1 MAFVKTLASMFP
13 TLGSPNFAGPP
24 ATTLA
29 AGGTSAT
36 SQAIGVA
43 TAGAGGSQTVTFTP
57 FTGPGTITRGWVR
70 VKTSS
75 INAATT
81 TASFVLKGSDGTT
94 TVFLANVANLLA
106 SGAAAN
112 QAVDVIVPF
121 MSDLNLTS
129 LIVIVT
135 TATNTATFDIEVAV
149 NT

>member
-29 AGGTSAT
+29 GGGTSAT
-36 SQAIGVA
+36 PQAIAIV
-43 TAGAGGSQTVTFTP
+43 TAGGGGSQTVTFTP
-57 FTGPGTITRGWVR
+57 ISGPGTFTRGWVR
-70 VKTSS
+70 VKTTS

-81 TASFVLKGSDGTT
+81 SVTASIRGSDGTT
-94 TVFLANVANLLA
+94 TQFFAAVPNALP
-106 SGAAAN
+106 GAAAN
-112 QAVDVIVPF
+112 QSVDYMIPF

-129 LIVIVT
+129 LIVVVT
-135 TATNTATFDIEVAV
+135 SATNTATFDVEAAL

>member
-24 ATTLA
+24 ATTLV

-36 SQAIGVA
+36 AQAIGIVTVA
-43 TAGAGGSQTVTFTP
+43 GVASTVTFTP
-57 FTGPGTITRGWVR
+57 FSGPGTVTRGWVR
-70 VKTSS
+70 VKSTS

-81 TASFVLKGSDGTT
+81 VVVFNVKGTDGTT
-94 TVFLANVANLLA
+94 TVFLASQPNLLA
-106 SGAAAN
+106 LGAAAA
-112 QAVDVIVPF
+112 QAVDVILPF

-129 LIVIVT
+129 IVVSIT
-135 TATNTATFDIEVAV
+135 TTTNVGTFDIELAL

>member
-1 MAFVKTLASMFP
+1 MAFVKTLASQFP
-13 TLGSPNFAGPP
+13 TIGSPNFAGPP

-36 SQAIGVA
+36 AQAIGVA
-43 TAGAGGSQTVTFTP
+43 TAAGGGSRTVTFTP
-57 FTGPGTITRGWVR
+57 FSGPATITRGWVR

-81 TASFVLKGSDGTT
+81 TASFTVSASDGTT
-94 TVFLANVANLLA
+94 TVFLFSQPNLLG
-106 SGAAAN
+106 GAAAN
-112 QAVDVIVPF
+112 QAIDIMFPF

-129 LIVIVT
+129 IAVVVT
-135 TATNTATFDIEVAV
+135 TATNTASFDIEVAC

>member
-1 MAFVKTLASMFP
+1 MAFIKTLASMFP

-29 AGGTSAT
+29 GGGTSAT
-36 SQAIGVA
+36 PQAIGV
-43 TAGAGGSQTVTFTP
+43 TTVAGTPLSTTFTP
-57 FTGPGTITRGWVR
+57 FSGPGTITRGWVR
-70 VKTSS
+70 VKSTS

-81 TASFVLKGSDGTT
+81 VVVFNIKATDGTT

-106 SGAAAN
+106 LGAAAN
-112 QAVDVIVPF
+112 QAVDVLVPF

-129 LIVIVT
+129 LIVTIT
-135 TATNTATFDIEVAV
+135 TTTNVGTFDIECAL

>member
-29 AGGTSAT
+29 AGGTSPT
-36 SQAIGVA
+36 PQAIGVA
-43 TAGAGGSQTVTFTP
+43 TAGGGGSQTVTFTP
-57 FTGPGTITRGWVR
+57 FTGPATITRGWVR
-70 VKTSS
+70 VKTTS

-81 TASFVLKGSDGTT
+81 SATASIRGSDGTT
-94 TVFLANVANLLA
+94 TVFLAAVPNALP
-106 SGAAAN
+106 GAGAN
-112 QAVDVIVPF
+112 QAVDYLIPF

-129 LIVIVT
+129 IIVVVT
-135 TATNTATFDIEVAV
+135 TVTNTATFDIEVAV